1 MYPNMFNIS
10 NIYIDAPRLTAL
22 LVSVRLVLRVFS
34 TRGTWL
40 GLISALITLV
50 CITPLFKVST
60 TTTTTTQVRQSTTL
74 IPTIT
79 TEENQFASQIFAEAT
94 AEELDTMRA
103 GDHSIFG
110 VSRSTATYTSSIYTH
125 VSFLMVVFLLTR

>member
-1 MYPNMFNIS
+1 MNMFNAS

-22 LVSVRLVLRVFS
+22 LVSIRLVYAVFS
-34 TRGTWL
+34 TRGAWL

-60 TTTTTTQVRQSTTL
+60 TTTTQVRKSTTL

-79 TEENQFASQIFAEAT
+79 PEENQFASQIFAEAT

-110 VSRSTATYTSSIYTH
+110 VSRYTATYTSSIHIMYP
-125 VSFLMVVFLLTR
+125 S

>member
-1 MYPNMFNIS
+1 MNMFNAS

-22 LVSVRLVLRVFS
+22 LVSIRLVYAVFS
-34 TRGTWL
+34 TRGAWL

-60 TTTTTTQVRQSTTL
+60 TTTTQVRQPNTRA
-74 IPTIT
+74 PIT

-110 VSRSTATYTSSIYTH
+110 VSRYTATYTSSIHIMYP
-125 VSFLMVVFLLTR
+125 S